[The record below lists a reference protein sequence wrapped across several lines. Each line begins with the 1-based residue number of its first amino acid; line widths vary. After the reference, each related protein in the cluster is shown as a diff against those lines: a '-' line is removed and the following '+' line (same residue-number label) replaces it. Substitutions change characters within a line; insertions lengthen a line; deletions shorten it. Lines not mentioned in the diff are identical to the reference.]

1 MNHAHAAHPRDLHG
15 EHPPHLAHH
24 YATPAQQFESGKLG
38 MWVFLA
44 TEILMFG
51 GLFCAYAVYRSN
63 HPEIFAYAHRYLD
76 RTLGG
81 VNTLILICSSFT
93 MALAVRNAQLDRRR
107 ATVVCLALTLLG
119 GLGFLGIKYVEYRSK
134 WEHGLLW
141 GRSYAPKD
149 HDHGSAAS
157 AGRTATPSAAP
168 TPAQPAGATDAGAAT
183 VGQPAAAA
191 PATASA
197 VADPD
202 TPRIAPSAI
211 GPPGLAL
218 DPVGAHEEHAAREP
232 RNVHLFFS
240 VYFLMTGLHGLH
252 VIVGLGLIGWIMAR
266 AAGGAFSSAYYTP
279 VDFVGLYWH
288 LVDLIWI
295 FLFPLLYLIH

>member
-1 MNHAHAAHPRDLHG
+1 MSEAYAAHEQAGDHG
-15 EHPPHLAHH
+15 HPPHLAHH
-24 YATPAQQFESGKLG
+24 YSSPRQQFESGKLG

-81 VNTLILICSSFT
+81 INTLILICSSFT
-93 MALAVRNAQLDRRR
+93 MALAVRSAQLDRRR
-107 ATVVCLALTLLG
+107 ATVACLALTLLG
-119 GLGFLGIKYVEYRSK
+119 GLGFLGIKYVEYKSK

-141 GRSYAPKD
+141 GRAYAPKD
-149 HDHGSAAS
+149 HDHGSADAA
-157 AGRTATPSAAP
+157 AGHVS
-168 TPAQPAGATDAGAAT
+168 PAGPDDSGTAAT
-183 VGQPAAAA
+183 
-191 PATASA
+191 ATASA
-197 VADPD
+197 PPPPVATTTTAPADHD
-202 TPRIAPSAI
+202 APRIGPSAV
-211 GPPGLAL
+211 GPAGLAR
-218 DPVGAHEEHAAREP
+218 DPVGTQHEHAAREP

-240 VYFLMTGLHGLH
+240 VYFLMTGLHGVH
-252 VIVGLGLIGWIMAR
+252 VVVGLGLIGWIMIR
-266 AAGGAFSSAYYTP
+266 AAGGAFGSVYYTP

-288 LVDLIWI
+288 LVDLVWI